1 MMASKLVTIGT
12 KEFEWDELSQE
23 AQALVASVQFA
34 DKRIKELEDD
44 LKIIRIGRAAYLEKL
59 MDLIE

>member
-1 MMASKLVTIGT
+1 MASKLVTIGT